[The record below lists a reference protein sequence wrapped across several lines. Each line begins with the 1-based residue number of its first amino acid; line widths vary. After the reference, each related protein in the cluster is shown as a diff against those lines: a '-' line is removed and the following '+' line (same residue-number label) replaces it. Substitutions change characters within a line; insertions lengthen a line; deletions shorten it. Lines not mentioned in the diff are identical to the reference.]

1 METIMKD
8 IPKFILIRQKNEA
21 APAIADKAAA
31 ARSALAALGLADDRF
46 AGKTVGITG
55 GSRGIDGKD
64 IVLREVCG
72 FVGEKGGTPVV
83 FAAMGSHGG
92 GTAEGQ
98 REVLASLN
106 ITEETVGAEIRTSG
120 ESKYY
125 GDTESGFPVYGNVLA
140 DTFDELIVVNRIK
153 MHTDFEGDT
162 ESGLLKMLAIGVGNP
177 MGCDNVHNLA
187 LQHGY
192 APVLQAV
199 GGFLLKRLSVAFGL
213 AVTENWR
220 HEMDSIEAVLPD
232 DILAAEKRILAR
244 VKAGSVKLPVKKA
257 DALIIDMIGKD
268 ISGTGMD
275 TKVVGRIR
283 VFGQPE
289 PEYPKIGRIAV
300 LGLTEGSHGNAIG
313 IGLADYTTKSVFD
326 EIDIPATS
334 LNAVS
339 SNCPEQ
345 GCLPCIVA
353 TDYEAVKAAVGTTGL
368 EDPTRAKAIFI
379 QDTNHLEYLAVSEAL
394 YEIIKEAPE
403 IEAVSEPFEL
413 KFDENGV
420 LMNRWSG
427 GMLEI

>member
-1 METIMKD
+1 MNS
-8 IPKFILIRQKNEA
+8 IPKFILIKQNNEA
-21 APAIADKAAA
+21 APAVPDKAAA
-31 ARSALAALGLADDRF
+31 ARNALEALGLTEDRF
-46 AGKTVGITG
+46 SGKTVGITG
-55 GSRGIDGKD
+55 GSRGIDGIE
-64 IVLREVCG
+64 IVLREVCS
-72 FVGEKGGTPVV
+72 FVKEKGGTPVV

-98 REVLASLN
+98 REVLASLS
-106 ITEETVGAEIRTSG
+106 ITEETVGAEIKTCG
-120 ESKYY
+120 DSKYY
-125 GDTESGFPVYGNVLA
+125 GETGSGYPVYGNILA
-140 DTFDELIVVNRIK
+140 DTFDELVVVNRIK

-192 APVLQAV
+192 APVLQDV
-199 GGFLLKRLSVAFGL
+199 GGFLLKRLNVAFGL
-213 AVTENWR
+213 AVTENWQ
-220 HEMDSIEAVLPD
+220 HKMDSIEAIMPEDVLE
-232 DILAAEKRILAR
+232 AEKRILAR
-244 VKAGSVKLPVKKA
+244 VKAGSVKLPVKAA

-313 IGLADYTTKSVFD
+313 IGLADYTTKAVFD
-326 EIDIPATS
+326 SIDIPATS

-353 TDYEAVKAAVGTTGL
+353 DDYEAVRAAVGTTGL
-368 EDPTRAKAIFI
+368 EDPTRAKAVFI
-379 QDTNHLEYLAVSEAL
+379 QDTNHLEYIAVSEAL
-394 YEIIKEAPE
+394 YEDLKENPE
-403 IEAVSEPFEL
+403 IEAVSDFFEL
-413 KFDENGV
+413 EFGEGGILK
-420 LMNRWSG
+420 NRWSG
-427 GMLEI
+427 GTLAI